1 MSRKP
6 ILAANWKLHKTHA
19 DALQFAQKLH
29 YTLERD
35 DCERADVVICGPFT
49 TLRTLQTV
57 IQSDRMPFHLGAQNV
72 YWEDKGAYTGEI
84 SAPMLAA
91 LDVEYVIVGHSER
104 REIFGETDEWVRR
117 KVDAVLAGDM
127 TPILCV
133 GETEAEREAG
143 DKDAKVS
150 RQISAGTEGLTPEQV
165 GGLVVAYEP
174 IWAIG
179 TGRTATPEDAQEMC
193 GLIRGLLRESFG
205 DAADATRIQY
215 GGSVKPGNTEALMA
229 GADVDGC
236 LVGGASLDPED
247 FAAIVRNAV

>member
-1 MSRKP
+1 MARKP
-6 ILAANWKLHKTHA
+6 ILAANWKMHKTHA

-35 DCERADVVICGPFT
+35 DSDRADVVICGPFT
-49 TLRTLQTV
+49 SMRTLQTV
-57 IQSDRMPFHLGAQNV
+57 IQSDRMPFALGAQNV
-72 YWEDKGAYTGEI
+72 YWEDKGAYTGEV

-104 REIFGETDEWVRR
+104 RELFGEGDDWVRR
-117 KVDAVLAGDM
+117 KLDAVIAHGM

-133 GETEAEREAG
+133 GETETEREAG
-143 DKDAKVS
+143 EKDAKVS
-150 RQISAGTEGLTPEQV
+150 RQIAAGTAGLPAERV
-165 GGLVVAYEP
+165 AGLVVAYEP

-205 DAADATRIQY
+205 DAAEETRIQY
-215 GGSVKPGNTEALMA
+215 GGSVKPGNTATLMA
-229 GADVDGC
+229 GPDVDGC

-247 FAAIVRNAV
+247 FAAIVRNS